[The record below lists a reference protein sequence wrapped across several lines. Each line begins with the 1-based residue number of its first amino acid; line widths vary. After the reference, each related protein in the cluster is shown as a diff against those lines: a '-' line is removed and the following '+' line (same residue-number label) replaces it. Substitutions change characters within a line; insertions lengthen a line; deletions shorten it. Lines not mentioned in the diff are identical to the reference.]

1 MIVNGKTDSNSGGA
15 SVAASRLVSSLAPP
29 IDASL
34 RLPLLT
40 LFGGAAFW
48 LVTGSVLA
56 MIASIKFHAP
66 DFLAACPWLTY
77 GRVQPAA
84 DDALLYGFCIPAGL
98 GVALWLLAQLSQA
111 PLRGALVPVF
121 AAKLWHL
128 GVLIG
133 LIGIL
138 SGNSTGFAWL
148 EFPRAGSVILFFAY
162 LLLAMWAMMNFA
174 ARRERALHPSHW
186 FLVAALFWFPWIY
199 STANLFLVA
208 WPARGIVQAIIGWWF
223 ANNLIFIW
231 LALVGIGVTFYF
243 LPKFSGRPL
252 QSYYLALFAFWTLV
266 LFGTWCGIPPGAP
279 VPAWMPVLSS
289 VAATLTVVP
298 VLAIAIIMWKTL
310 RGPTSGCNIT
320 PTPLSANEVGG
331 ERREEL
337 ASLFLNSNPLAPSPL
352 SAQAGRGSRQQSQA
366 APPTNCEPKGGPFCF
381 IRFGF
386 ASFVLSSLMFIATA
400 CPRISRVT
408 EFTWFGPSQT
418 QLQLYGFFAMTMF
431 GAIYHLLPRVVG
443 VGLPFP
449 KLARLQFWLSMLGVL
464 LFIVPLAIGGVEQGM
479 KLNDPN
485 ISFLDATRATL
496 VFFRF
501 STTGLLLILFGNL
514 LFALNI
520 FGMTFVW
527 GKSLVKKAFAIVTA
541 PLANAEVKS

>member
-1 MIVNGKTDSNSGGA
+1 MIASEKPDSNLGGA
-15 SVAASRLVSSLAPP
+15 SVPVPQCGIGSLAPP

-34 RLPLLT
+34 RLPLLA

-48 LVTGSVLA
+48 LVVSSVLA

-98 GVALWLLAQLSQA
+98 GVALWLLAQLGQT
-111 PLRGALVPVF
+111 PLRGAIVPVV

-128 GVLIG
+128 GVLVG
-133 LIGIL
+133 LAGIL

-162 LLLAMWAMMNFA
+162 LLLALWAMMNFA
-174 ARRERALHPSHW
+174 ARRERALFPSHW

-208 WPARGIVQAIIGWWF
+208 WPARGVVQFAINSWF
-223 ANNLIFIW
+223 ASNLLFVW
-231 LALVGIGVTFYF
+231 LALVGIATAFYF

-252 QSYYLALFAFWTLV
+252 QSYYLALFAFWTLI
-266 LFGTWCGIPPGAP
+266 LFGTWCGIPPDAP
-279 VPAWMPVLSS
+279 LPAWMPALSS

-298 VLAIAIIMWKTL
+298 VLAVGVIAWQTL
-310 RGPTSGCNIT
+310 C
-320 PTPLSANEVGG
+320 
-331 ERREEL
+331 
-337 ASLFLNSNPLAPSPL
+337 
-352 SAQAGRGSRQQSQA
+352 GS
-366 APPTNCEPKGGPFCF
+366 THCEPKGGPFCF
-381 IRFGF
+381 IRFGL
-386 ASFVLSSLMFIATA
+386 ASFVLSSLMLIATA

-408 EFTWFGPSQT
+408 EFTWFGPAQT

-443 VGLPFP
+443 VELPFP

-464 LFIVPLAIGGVEQGM
+464 LFIVPLAIGGVAQGM
-479 KLNDPN
+479 KLNHPN
-485 ISFLDATRATL
+485 IAFLDATKAMLPFLRT
-496 VFFRF
+496 
-501 STTGLLLILFGNL
+501 STVGLLLILLGNS

-520 FGMTFVW
+520 FAMTFVW
-527 GKSLVKKAFAIVTA
+527 EKALVKKAFAIVIA
-541 PLANAEVKS
+541 PLPVLRSPALRDGSGEKPPASASLRRDQGEVKV